1 MEKRDLTSLLNDP
14 KLEALLDRLHKQSD
28 AQVDETN
35 AAFARREV
43 EIAID
48 REGFYD
54 VDMQRYLSDKM
65 VALDRDKALFCYLL
79 CRSLRATRVVEAGTS
94 FGVSTLYLAAAV
106 RDNQVENG
114 VVIGT
119 EYEPRKVEIARANFK
134 EAGLSE
140 FIDLREGD
148 LRQTLQDVGG
158 QVDFM
163 LVDIWEVALPAL
175 ERVAPHLRTGAIVAC
190 DNTAVDAA
198 EYKDYFEF
206 IYNPR
211 NRFQTIL
218 LCHQKRATASEISRP
233 GQPAFIS
240 DD

>member
-1 MEKRDLTSLLNDP
+1 MEKRDMASLLNDP
-14 KLEALLDRLHKQSD
+14 KLEALLDRLHTQSD

-35 AAFARREV
+35 AAFARREEEV
-43 EIAID
+43 AID
-48 REGFYD
+48 HEDFYD
-54 VDMQRYLSDKM
+54 VDMQRFLSDKM

-158 QVDFM
+158 PVDFM

-175 ERVAPHLRTGAIVAC
+175 ELVSSSLRPGAIVAC

-198 EYKDYFEF
+198 EYRDYFEF

-211 NRFQTIL
+211 NRFRTMTVPFEGGFEL
-218 LCHQKRATASEISRP
+218 TVRV
-233 GQPAFIS
+233 
-240 DD
+240 